1 LKNQNKKNAKSLAE
15 LNKMNPLTKKI
26 LIAATTLF
34 TLGVVSLA
42 VFNVVNSNY
51 LKTPEEVAQTVS
63 GRIASL
69 SNAYYQSESKMIS
82 VFSSNSKNFEAFA
95 VYDIGSKSSI
105 SDPDSSNYKLEPIS
119 GDNKAKVNYFRLEDG
134 TYLRSV
140 YNVNN
145 DYIIGNYQ
153 IKESSLDVWQ
163 RFDKAQENLAKKIS
177 NGDKINLKDY
187 EELEALIK
195 EHDYL
200 RN

>member
-1 LKNQNKKNAKSLAE
+1 MKKENKKNAKSLAE

-34 TLGVVSLA
+34 TLGVVALA
-42 VFNVVNSNY
+42 IFNVANNNS

-95 VYDIGSKSSI
+95 VYDIGSKSYI

-119 GDNKAKVNYFRLEDG
+119 GDNKAKINYFRLEDG

-163 RFDKAQENLAKKIS
+163 RFDKAQENIAKKIS

-187 EELEALIK
+187 EELEALIT

>member
-1 LKNQNKKNAKSLAE
+1 MKKQNKKNAKSLAE
-15 LNKMNPLTKKI
+15 LNKLNPLTKKI

-34 TLGVVSLA
+34 TIGVVSLA
-42 VFNVVNSNY
+42 VFNVLNNNT
-51 LKTPEEVAQTVS
+51 LKTPEEISQTVS
-63 GRIASL
+63 GRIAAL
-69 SNAYYQSESKMIS
+69 SSAYYQSESKMIN

-95 VYDIGSKSSI
+95 VYNIGSDAPI
-105 SDPDSSNYKLEPIS
+105 SDPDSSYYKLEPIS

-163 RFDKAQENLAKKIS
+163 RFDKAQENLAKKITK
-177 NGDKINLKDY
+177 GDKIDLKDY
-187 EELEALIK
+187 DELETLIK
-195 EHDYL
+195 DNDYL
-200 RN
+200 KN